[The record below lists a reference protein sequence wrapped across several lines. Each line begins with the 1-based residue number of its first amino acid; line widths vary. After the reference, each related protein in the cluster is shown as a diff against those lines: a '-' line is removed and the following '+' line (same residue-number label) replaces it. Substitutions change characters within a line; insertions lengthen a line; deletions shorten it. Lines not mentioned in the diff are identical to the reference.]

1 MPGELFFGRKKE
13 QEALHAMKEHSAE
26 VHRAASK
33 LAELAAA
40 LPGADPA
47 ALEALA
53 GDVKTLESR
62 ADALRARVETLLQRG
77 AFLPVLRG
85 NLFSLTRRTDE
96 VANLAEEAADELT
109 VRPRLYALLPKKP
122 ELKPILRDLLA
133 LAGAAAQATLLLQ
146 EAVHEF
152 DQDLDVSNQK
162 LVRVGEVEHEA
173 RTLEDRVVRGLFA
186 MEEKLDPVTLHQL
199 TQVARLLRR
208 VARAAEDASDEAFL
222 ITLRRR
228 V

>member
-33 LAELAAA
+33 LAELTAA

-109 VRPRLYALLPKKP
+109 VRTRLYSLLPQKP
-122 ELKPILRDLLA
+122 ELKPILRDLQS

-186 MEEKLDPVTLHQL
+186 IEEKLDPVTLHQL

-228 V
+228 A